1 MGKCA
6 FAGVAFVAFLAAL
19 QVASIAQAGVVV
31 VVNPKNSVTA
41 LSKDQLADIY
51 LGSAKNFPGGGVA
64 TPVDLPESAA
74 ESQDFHKNVTG
85 KNGTQFKAYWA
96 KMVFSGRGVPPKEAA
111 TAAEVKSLIA
121 TNPGMVGYID
131 KSAVDSSVKVVFE
144 AN

>member
-6 FAGVAFVAFLAAL
+6 LAGVAFLTTLLVT
-19 QVASIAQAGVVV
+19 SIAQAGVVAV
-31 VVNPKNSVTA
+31 VSPKNPVSA

-51 LGSAKNFPGGGVA
+51 LGNAKNFPGGGVA

-74 ESQDFHKNVTG
+74 ERQDFHKSVTG
-85 KNGTQFKAYWA
+85 KSGTQFKAYWA

-111 TAAEVKSLIA
+111 SIAEVKSLIA
-121 TNPGMVGYID
+121 SNPGMVGYID
-131 KSAVDSSVKVVFE
+131 KSEVDSSVKVVFE

>member
-6 FAGVAFVAFLAAL
+6 FAGVAVFAAL
-19 QVASIAQAGVVV
+19 LLIASITQAGVVAV
-31 VVNPKNSVTA
+31 VSSKSPVSSLT
-41 LSKDQLADIY
+41 KDQLADIY
-51 LGSAKNFPGGGVA
+51 LGNAKNFPGGGPA

-74 ESQDFHKNVTG
+74 ERQDFHKNVTG
-85 KNGTQFKAYWA
+85 KSGTQFKAYWA

-111 TAAEVKSLIA
+111 NATEVKSMIA
-121 TNPGMVGYID
+121 GNPNMIGYID